1 MFSFLKPKVT
11 TTVTAHLPTCLLK
24 EDRAVRYDEP
34 VQKMLAAEGLGSVVS
49 ANSTVN
55 AEGRGIGSKIEMT
68 LTGLDAKKLDRLVAH
83 FDSLGSPK
91 GSWFTDAEGKE
102 MRRFG
107 TTEVVIMELDPAVL
121 PAGRT
126 AAQVAATLMGPI
138 EERVSSAGRLQ
149 GTGTFP
155 QAIELYFHC
164 RSPRI
169 VETALAELL
178 AHNPLCRNARVYR
191 MSVDA

>member
-49 ANSTVN
+49 ASSTVN
-55 AEGRGIGSKIEMT
+55 AEGRGTGSKIEMT

-126 AAQVAATLMGPI
+126 AGQVAATLMGPI

>member
-11 TTVTAHLPTCLLK
+11 TTLTAHLPTCLLAG
-24 EDRAVRYDEP
+24 DRALRYDAP
-34 VQKMLAAEGLGSVVS
+34 VQKWLAAEGFGSVTS
-49 ANSTVN
+49 GKSSVN
-55 AEGRGIGSKIEMT
+55 AEGRGTASQIVFT
-68 LTGLDAKKLDRLVAH
+68 VTGLDAKVLDRLVAH

-102 MRRFG
+102 LRRFG
-107 TTEVVIMELDPAVL
+107 TTEVVVLELDPAVL
-121 PAGRT
+121 PAGQS

-149 GTGTFP
+149 GTGTYP
-155 QAIELYFHC
+155 NAVELYFHC

-178 AHNPLCRNARVYR
+178 AHHPLCRNARVYR

>member
-1 MFSFLKPKVT
+1 
-11 TTVTAHLPTCLLK
+11 
-24 EDRAVRYDEP
+24 
-34 VQKMLAAEGLGSVVS
+34 MLVAEGFGSVVS
-49 ANSTVN
+49 ASSAVN
-55 AEGRGIGSKIEMT
+55 AEGRGTSSQIVMS
-68 LTGLDAKKLDRLVAH
+68 LTGLDAKKMDRLVAH

-107 TTEVVIMELDPAVL
+107 TTEVVVMELDPAAL
-121 PAGRT
+121 PAGQT
-126 AAQVAATLMGPI
+126 AGQVAAKLMGPI

-155 QAIELYFHC
+155 NAVELYFHC

-169 VETALAELL
+169 VEAAAGQRLLDAAAIGRFTEELALTQL
-178 AHNPLCRNARVYR
+178 ALDVLTGRPIRC
-191 MSVDA
+191 

>member
-1 MFSFLKPKVT
+1 MFNFLKPKVT

-24 EDRAVRYDEP
+24 DDRVLRYDEP
-34 VQKMLAAEGLGSVVS
+34 VQKMLTAEGLGSVVS
-49 ANSTVN
+49 ASSAVN
-55 AEGRGIGSKIEMT
+55 AEGRGTASQIVMS
-68 LTGLDAKKLDRLVAH
+68 LTGLDAKKMDRLVAH

-102 MRRFG
+102 LRRFG

-121 PAGRT
+121 PAGQT
-126 AAQVAATLMGPI
+126 AGQVAAKLMGPI

-149 GTGTFP
+149 GTGTYP
-155 QAIELYFHC
+155 TAVELYFHC

-178 AHNPLCRNARVYR
+178 ANHPLCRNARVYR

>member
-1 MFSFLKPKVT
+1 MFNFLKPKVT

-24 EDRAVRYDEP
+24 DDRVQRYDEP
-34 VQKMLAAEGLGSVVS
+34 VQKMLVAEGFGSVVS
-49 ANSTVN
+49 ASSAVN
-55 AEGRGIGSKIEMT
+55 AEGRGTSSQIVMS
-68 LTGLDAKKLDRLVAH
+68 LTGLDAKKMDRLVAH

-107 TTEVVIMELDPAVL
+107 TTEVVVMELDPAAL
-121 PAGRT
+121 PAGQT
-126 AAQVAATLMGPI
+126 AGQVAAKLMGPI

-155 QAIELYFHC
+155 NAVELYFHC

-169 VETALAELL
+169 VEAALAELL
-178 AHNPLCRNARVYR
+178 VSNPLCRNARVYR